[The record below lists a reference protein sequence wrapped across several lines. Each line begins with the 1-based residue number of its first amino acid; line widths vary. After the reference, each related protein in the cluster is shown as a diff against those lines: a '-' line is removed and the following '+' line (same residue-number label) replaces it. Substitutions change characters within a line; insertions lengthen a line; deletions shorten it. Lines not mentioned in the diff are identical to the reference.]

1 VPEHSKFVPAEPE
14 GPVVSPESWNVL
26 REQAAVLVRS
36 GFLPNGVNTP
46 EKAISIVMK
55 GRELGIPPMY
65 ALSNIAVINGK
76 PTASAELMLAL
87 VYRDHGDEAVRIV
100 ESTAERCTVAYRRR
114 GWQEPELFS
123 FDIED
128 AQCAGLLSKDNWRHY
143 PAAMLRA
150 RCISAVA
157 RMAFPDTIGGL
168 YTPEE
173 LGARVL
179 VREDGEQYLAGETR
193 VNDRPA
199 NSVDMD
205 SVDGEIVGRPAD
217 PVNGAAADRKA
228 DSNDGDV
235 VSRQATPAQCEAVA
249 RLSRL
254 LHLPEPDGVLSA
266 EEASELLARLSR
278 QFNALGPEERR
289 RRTRSRG

>member
-1 VPEHSKFVPAEPE
+1 
-14 GPVVSPESWNVL
+14 VL
-26 REQAAVLVRS
+26 REQANVLVRS
-36 GFLPNGVNTP
+36 GFLPHGVNTP

-65 ALSNIAVINGK
+65 ALSNIAVNNGK

-87 VYRDHGDEAVRIV
+87 VYRDHGDEAVKVI

-123 FDIED
+123 FTIED
-128 AQCAGLLSKDNWRHY
+128 AHCAGLLGKDNWRHY

-157 RMAFPDTIGGL
+157 RFAFPDTIAGL

-179 VREDGEQYLAGETR
+179 VREDGQQYL
-193 VNDRPA
+193 P
-199 NSVDMD
+199 
-205 SVDGEIVGRPAD
+205 
-217 PVNGAAADRKA
+217 AAADSRNDA
-228 DSNDGDV
+228 RPVDSLVAEV
-235 VSRQATPAQCEAVA
+235 VDDAATGEPATPSQRAA
-249 RLSRL
+249 
-254 LHLPEPDGVLSA
+254 
-266 EEASELLARLSR
+266 LARLSALLDLPEPSAAITGAEAADLLNR
-278 QFNALGPEERR
+278 LSRRFNQLDPEERR
-289 RRTRSRG
+289 RRTRRHGQL

>member
-1 VPEHSKFVPAEPE
+1 MPEHSKFVPAEPE

-235 VSRQATPAQCEAVA
+235 VSRQATRAQCEAVA

-254 LHLPEPDGVLSA
+254 LHLPEPDGALSA

>member
-1 VPEHSKFVPAEPE
+1 MDDYSQM
-14 GPVVSPESWNVL
+14 VSPTEPGRAVVTPEAWTVL

-36 GFLPNGVNTP
+36 GFLPHGVNTP

-87 VYRDHGDEAVRIV
+87 IYRDHGDEAIKVI

-114 GWQEPELFS
+114 GWEEPELFS
-123 FDIED
+123 FTIDD
-128 AQCAGLLSKDNWRHY
+128 ASCAGLLGKDNWRHY

-157 RMAFPDTIGGL
+157 RFAFPDTIAGL

-179 VREDGEQYLAGETR
+179 LREDGEQYL
-193 VNDRPA
+193 PA
-199 NSVDMD
+199 APDPP
-205 SVDGEIVGRPAD
+205 EEPAPKD
-217 PVNGAAADRKA
+217 VLEA
-228 DSNDGDV
+228 DSSADAVNQEPV
-235 VSRQATPAQCEAVA
+235 TPAQRTALA
-249 RLSRL
+249 RLSAL
-254 LHLPEPDGVLSA
+254 LHLPEPSAVATSA
-266 EEASELLARLSR
+266 EAAELLFRLSR
-278 QFNALGPEERR
+278 QFNELDPEERR
-289 RRTRSRG
+289 RRARRQP